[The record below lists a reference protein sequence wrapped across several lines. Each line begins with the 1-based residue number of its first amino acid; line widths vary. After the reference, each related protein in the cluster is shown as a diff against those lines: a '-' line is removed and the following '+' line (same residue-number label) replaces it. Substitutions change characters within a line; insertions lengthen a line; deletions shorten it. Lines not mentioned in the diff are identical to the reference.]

1 MPKNRTRRRKM
12 KGGNAQ
18 MQHSISQ
25 LKRFVLRAKEG
36 KPFRDL
42 QFGYNLGRLQE
53 MMDPQVK
60 GAQKYWWSP
69 LEILA
74 EEHRWDELLEL
85 IEKFRVERVKVD
97 YDEDTVN
104 KA

>member
-1 MPKNRTRRRKM
+1 M